1 MSSRTGVTRHTASLD
16 ESQAAQEVTLNVIGK
31 AELSLKLDPAL
42 ASDLERLAQKQG
54 LPVEELAANILRR
67 QNDWRKYELAR
78 VEPVPS
84 LLSALFNI
92 STGFANQQEIPKQ
105 DLQKV
110 MKEAAEVAFSFIR
123 EMVSKTE
130 KSYHLWAL
138 LEALEENFKLA
149 GLDARHETREGK
161 HFLIIQ
167 HRLGRNESAFMQ
179 ELLTLVFE
187 NLTDATV
194 ITSSTPAKTIS
205 ELEPGE
211 MTINMQVTSIAPD
224 DKSKKLSL

>member
-1 MSSRTGVTRHTASLD
+1 MASLD
-16 ESQAAQEVTLNVIGK
+16 ESRAEQKSLDAGK

-42 ASDLERLAQKQG
+42 AEELERAAQKQG
-54 LPVEELAANILRR
+54 VPVEELAAGILQR
-67 QNDWRKYELAR
+67 QSDWRKYELAR

-130 KSYHLWAL
+130 KGYQLWAL

-149 GLDARHETREGK
+149 GLDARHETRAGK
-161 HFLIIQ
+161 HFLVIQ
-167 HRLGRNESAFMQ
+167 HRLGRNESAFIQ

-194 ITSSTPAKTIS
+194 ITSSTPAKTVA
-205 ELEPGE
+205 ELEADE
-211 MTINMQVTSIAPD
+211 MTINMQVTSIAPS
-224 DKSKKLSL
+224 DKPKRLSL

>member
-1 MSSRTGVTRHTASLD
+1 MPSRTGYPRHIASLD
-16 ESQAAQEVTLNVIGK
+16 ESHAEQKTSDAGK
-31 AELSLKLDPAL
+31 AELRLKIDSSLAKELGHA
-42 ASDLERLAQKQG
+42 AQKQG
-54 LPVEELAANILRR
+54 VPVEELAANILQR
-67 QNDWRKYELAR
+67 QSDWRKYELAR

-84 LLSALFNI
+84 LLSALFNV

-110 MKEAAEVAFSFIR
+110 MKEAAEVAFSFIH

-130 KSYHLWAL
+130 KGYHLWAL

-149 GLDARHETREGK
+149 GLDACHETRAGK
-161 HFLIIQ
+161 HFLVIQ
-167 HRLGRNESAFMQ
+167 HRLGRNESAFIQ

-194 ITSSTPAKTIS
+194 ITSSTPAKTVA
-205 ELEPGE
+205 ELEADE
-211 MTINMQVTSIAPD
+211 MTINMQVTSIAPS
-224 DKSKKLSL
+224 DKPKRLSL

>member
-1 MSSRTGVTRHTASLD
+1 MSSCTGYPRRIASLD
-16 ESQAAQEVTLNVIGK
+16 ESRSEQKPLDTGK
-31 AELSLKLDPAL
+31 AELSLKLDPAV
-42 ASDLERLAQKQG
+42 AEELERAAQKQG
-54 LPVEELAANILRR
+54 VPVEELAASILQR
-67 QNDWRKYELAR
+67 QSDWRKYELAR

-149 GLDARHETREGK
+149 GLDARHETRAGK
-161 HFLIIQ
+161 HFLVIQ
-167 HRLGRNESAFMQ
+167 HRLGRNESAFIQ

-194 ITSSTPAKTIS
+194 ITSSTPAKTVA
-205 ELEPGE
+205 ELEADE
-211 MTINMQVTSIAPD
+211 MTINMQVTSIAPS
-224 DKSKKLSL
+224 DKPKRLSL

>member
-1 MSSRTGVTRHTASLD
+1 MPSRTGYPRHIASLD
-16 ESQAAQEVTLNVIGK
+16 ESHAEQKTSDAGK
-31 AELSLKLDPAL
+31 AELRLKIDSSLAKELGHA
-42 ASDLERLAQKQG
+42 AQKQG
-54 LPVEELAANILRR
+54 VPVEELAANILQR
-67 QNDWRKYELAR
+67 QSDWRKYELAR

-84 LLSALFNI
+84 LLSALFNV

-110 MKEAAEVAFSFIR
+110 MKEAAEVAFSFIH

-130 KSYHLWAL
+130 KGYHLWAL

-149 GLDARHETREGK
+149 GLDARHETRAGK
-161 HFLIIQ
+161 HFLVIQ
-167 HRLGRNESAFMQ
+167 HRLGRNESAFIQ

-194 ITSSTPAKTIS
+194 ITSSTPAKTVA
-205 ELEPGE
+205 ELEADE
-211 MTINMQVTSIAPD
+211 MTINMQVTSIAPS
-224 DKSKKLSL
+224 DKPKRLSL

>member
-1 MSSRTGVTRHTASLD
+1 LD
-16 ESQAAQEVTLNVIGK
+16 AGK
-31 AELSLKLDPAL
+31 AELSLKLDSAL
-42 ASDLERLAQKQG
+42 AEELERAAQKQG
-54 LPVEELAANILRR
+54 VPVEELATGILQR
-67 QNDWRKYELAR
+67 QSDWRKYELAR

-130 KSYHLWAL
+130 KGYQLWAL

-149 GLDARHETREGK
+149 GLDARHETRAGK
-161 HFLIIQ
+161 HFLVIQ
-167 HRLGRNESAFMQ
+167 HRLGRNESAFIQ

-194 ITSSTPAKTIS
+194 ITSSTPAKTVA
-205 ELEPGE
+205 ELEADE
-211 MTINMQVTSIAPD
+211 MTINMQVTSIAPS
-224 DKSKKLSL
+224 DKPKRLSL

>member
-1 MSSRTGVTRHTASLD
+1 MSSRTGYPRRTASLD
-16 ESQAAQEVTLNVIGK
+16 ESRAEQKSLDAGK
-31 AELSLKLDPAL
+31 AELSLKLDSAL
-42 ASDLERLAQKQG
+42 AEELERAAQKQG
-54 LPVEELAANILRR
+54 VPVEELATGILQR
-67 QNDWRKYELAR
+67 QSDWRKYELAR

-130 KSYHLWAL
+130 KGYQLWAL

-149 GLDARHETREGK
+149 GLDARHETRAGK
-161 HFLIIQ
+161 HFLVIQ
-167 HRLGRNESAFMQ
+167 HRLGRNESAFIQ

-194 ITSSTPAKTIS
+194 ITSSTPAKTVA
-205 ELEPGE
+205 ELEADE
-211 MTINMQVTSIAPD
+211 MTINMQVTSIAPS
-224 DKSKKLSL
+224 DKPKRLSL

>member
-1 MSSRTGVTRHTASLD
+1 MSSRTGYPRRIVSLD
-16 ESQAAQEVTLNVIGK
+16 ESRSEQKPLDTGK
-31 AELSLKLDPAL
+31 AELSLKLDPAV
-42 ASDLERLAQKQG
+42 AEELERAAQKQG
-54 LPVEELAANILRR
+54 VPVEELAASILQR
-67 QNDWRKYELAR
+67 QSDWRKYELAR

-149 GLDARHETREGK
+149 GLDARHETRAGK
-161 HFLIIQ
+161 HFLVIQ
-167 HRLGRNESAFMQ
+167 HRLGRNESAFIQ

-194 ITSSTPAKTIS
+194 ITSSTPAKTVA
-205 ELEPGE
+205 ELEADE
-211 MTINMQVTSIAPD
+211 MTINMQVTSIAPS
-224 DKSKKLSL
+224 DKPKRLSL

>member
-1 MSSRTGVTRHTASLD
+1 MSSRTGYPRRIASLD
-16 ESQAAQEVTLNVIGK
+16 ESRSEQKPLDTGK
-31 AELSLKLDPAL
+31 AELSLKLDPAV
-42 ASDLERLAQKQG
+42 AEELERAAQKQG
-54 LPVEELAANILRR
+54 VPVEELAASILQR
-67 QNDWRKYELAR
+67 QSDWRKYELAR

-149 GLDARHETREGK
+149 GLDARHETRAGK
-161 HFLIIQ
+161 HFLVIQ
-167 HRLGRNESAFMQ
+167 HRLGRNESAFIQ

-194 ITSSTPAKTIS
+194 ITSSTPAKTVA
-205 ELEPGE
+205 ELEADE
-211 MTINMQVTSIAPD
+211 MTINMQVTSIAPS
-224 DKSKKLSL
+224 DKPKRLSL